1 MTSPS
6 SPEGVRTFRAPSGPV
21 VLVLCGLLAIFLLG
35 DALVRAGLSQT
46 LLLAPWVLLA
56 LWAVYELSFVSC
68 IRVDDEGAVVQNMLR
83 RTSFGWDRVRDI
95 DLRWQL
101 AFSLDDDSTV
111 TCYGG
116 PAHARP
122 VRSRMRDGEETK
134 VSAGL
139 RQVTEIRDRWESG
152 TSRPGAAAPI
162 RRSWDGR
169 ALIALA
175 VLVAWA
181 AVSVAIT
188 ATG

>member
-1 MTSPS
+1 VTSSS
-6 SPEGVRTFRAPSGPV
+6 SPEGVRTFRSPSGPV
-21 VLVLCGLLAIFLLG
+21 ALILCGLLAVFLLG
-35 DALVRAGLSQT
+35 DAVIRVGVPQT

-56 LWAVYELSFVSC
+56 LWAVYELSFVSH
-68 IRVDDEGAVVQNMLR
+68 IRMDDSGAIVQNMLR

-101 AFSLDDDSTV
+101 VFSLDDDSTV

-139 RQVTEIRDRWESG
+139 RQVTDIRDRWSAG
-152 TSRPGAAAPI
+152 TSTPGADAPI

-169 ALIALA
+169 ALLALA
-175 VLVAWA
+175 VLVVWA

-188 ATG
+188 AVG